1 MTLVVAYIQKHGC
14 ITFKK
19 VRGGT
24 EIKTYLYNLKP
35 GKHGFHIHEK
45 GTIEEGCD
53 SLCSHYNPHNAEHG
67 GRNDDIENRHVGDLG
82 NIHVDKNGNCN
93 TKFIDNLV
101 EIEGKYSVLG
111 RSIVI
116 HEGEDD
122 LGKGGNEES
131 LKTGNSGKRI
141 ACGRIEIIE

>member
-1 MTLVVAYIQKHGC
+1 MTLIVAYIEKHGC
-14 ITFKK
+14 VTFKK

-24 EIKTYLYNLKP
+24 EIKTYLYNLNP

-45 GTIEEGCD
+45 GSVEEGCD
-53 SLCSHYNPHNAEHG
+53 SLCSHYNPHNTKHG
-67 GRNDDIENRHVGDLG
+67 GRNDDIDNRHVGDLG
-82 NIHVDKNGNCN
+82 NIVVDKNGNCN

-101 EIEGKYSVLG
+101 ELEGKYSVIG
-111 RSIVI
+111 RSIII
-116 HEGEDD
+116 HEDEDD